1 MQAVRSRP
9 RPAKSG
15 PLAAAAFLSAA
26 FSFLLPG
33 CARPG
38 PRPPETLVSKDGA
51 YIVVIHEGVEAE
63 EAKPVL
69 AALEAQ
75 APRIK
80 ADLGV
85 SDPVPYSV
93 HLRGSVGEYLEVMR
107 GLIGGVFPGS
117 TGYAAG
123 RHRAEI
129 LLTPLAAQDAV
140 HEYAHSVSL
149 AWARN
154 WHNKPRWLW
163 EAVALYEAGEL
174 VDPRSLPYLSE
185 GKFPSLA
192 GSTRTT
198 TRATIES
205 TRWAISFSISSAR
218 AGGWRRSRSLSA
230 RRATSRESSAS
241 RRRTSSA
248 TGPPSSGR
256 STSSL
261 RWGRGSGKP
270 GFPP

>member
-1 MQAVRSRP
+1 MRTVRSRP

-15 PLAAAAFLSAA
+15 ALAAASLLAAA

-63 EAKPVL
+63 EAKSVL
-69 AALEAQ
+69 EALEAQ

-185 GKFPSLA
+185 GEFPSLA
-192 GSTRTT
+192 ELDEDYNSSDHRIYEVGYLLLDFL
-198 TRATIES
+198 RA
-205 TRWAISFSISSAR
+205 RW
-218 AGGWRRSRSLSA
+218 GMEKVKELV
-230 RRATSRESSAS
+230 
-241 RRRTSSA
+241 
-248 TGPPSSGR
+248 R
-256 STSSL
+256 STGDIEGVL
-261 RWGRGSGKP
+261 GVAEEDFERDWAAFVRKKYL
-270 GFPP
+270 